1 MFFNKSNN
9 DVDKFAQE
17 NGYKGA
23 KYNGKWKKYKVYV
36 PYMDEKEV
44 SYIGLPLVILVNN
57 QGEIRMSTSDEAMA
71 IIDGD
76 SYL

>member
-1 MFFNKSNN
+1 MFFNKSNK